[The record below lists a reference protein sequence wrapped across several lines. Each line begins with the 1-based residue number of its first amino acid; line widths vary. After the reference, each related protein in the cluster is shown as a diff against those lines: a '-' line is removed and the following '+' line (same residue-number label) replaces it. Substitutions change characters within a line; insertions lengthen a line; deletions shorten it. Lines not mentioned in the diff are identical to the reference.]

1 MLLFYLCD
9 CTFIIV
15 LSLVAESSNQNLP
28 PSSPIEAA
36 ELRLS
41 PVHDSK
47 QNMSSSPVK
56 EITASKSSPGK
67 ETDSPKEEDSDV
79 AISDQKPESKQLNK
93 EEASENIK
101 ENLQEQSRQTEKVLQ
116 EKPPL
121 PVKKPPVEEKPL
133 VLPKPVLLPK
143 PDKPMQF
150 VGMLCCIFTLFL
162 LLSVFNFIYCC
173 FSYYLRTTLKL
184 YKIFCNQ
191 FVLILSSW
199 GK

>member
-150 VGMLCCIFTLFL
+150 VGMLCCIFICFCFSQFSTLFIA
-162 LLSVFNFIYCC
+162 VF
-173 FSYYLRTTLKL
+173 
-184 YKIFCNQ
+184 
-191 FVLILSSW
+191 LIICARL
-199 GK
+199 